1 MGDLLKRLAIL
12 GSTGS
17 IGVQTLDVVR
27 SLPDMFQVIGLSAG
41 RNIDLLLEQA
51 AEFNPKVVSCQTPG
65 LISEDML
72 PPGCRLVSPEDLSS
86 HPDVN
91 LVMAATSGNAGLMP
105 ILAAIEA
112 HKNVALANKE
122 PLVIAGDL
130 VMKLAEQNSVAILPV
145 DSEPSAI
152 WQCMGGEDKNISKV
166 IITASGGPF
175 RGREVN
181 ELVSVTPEEAL
192 RHPTWRMGSKIT
204 IDSATLMNKG
214 FEVIEAHWLFGLPWD
229 SIDVV
234 IHPQSIVH
242 AMVEFVDGSLKA
254 QLNAPDMRLPIQ
266 YALLYPQRV
275 ENNLLSRLNLAE
287 VGALTFEP
295 VYPSKFPCFKLALD
309 AGKSGG
315 TYPAVLSAAD
325 EVAIDLFL
333 RGIIGFTGIQDVVED
348 VLNRHI
354 SVPSPTIEEIISA
367 DSWARNAAYR
377 NFQSGHN

>member
-1 MGDLLKRLAIL
+1 MKRIAIL

-27 SLPDMFQVIGLSAG
+27 AFPDRFQVIGLSAG
-41 RNIDLLLEQA
+41 RNIDLLVQQA
-51 AEFNPKVVSCQTPG
+51 SEFNPKVVSCQTPE
-65 LISEDML
+65 LISNNML
-72 PPGCRLVSPEDLSS
+72 PPGCRLVSPEEVSS
-86 HPDVN
+86 YPDVDM
-91 LVMAATSGNAGLMP
+91 VMAATSGNAGLMP
-105 ILAAIEA
+105 ILAAIES
-112 HKNVALANKE
+112 HKNIALANKE

-130 VMKLAEQNSVAILPV
+130 VMKLAKQNNVEILPV

-152 WQCMGGEDKNISKV
+152 WQCMEGEDRNVSKV

-214 FEVIEAHWLFGLPWD
+214 FEVIEAHWLFGLPWE

-254 QLNAPDMRLPIQ
+254 QLNAPDMKLPIQ
-266 YALLYPQRV
+266 YALLYPQRI

-287 VGALTFEP
+287 VGALTFES
-295 VYPSKFPCFKLALD
+295 VHPSKFPCFKLALD

-315 TYPAVLSAAD
+315 TYPAVLSAVD

-333 RGIIGFTGIQDVVED
+333 RRIIGFTDIQDLIEE

-354 SVPSPTIEEIISA
+354 SVPSPSIEEIISA
-367 DSWARNAAYR
+367 DSWARTAAYS

>member
-1 MGDLLKRLAIL
+1 LKRIAIL

-27 SLPDMFQVIGLSAG
+27 AFPDRFQVIGLSAG
-41 RNIDLLLEQA
+41 RNIDLLVQQA
-51 AEFNPKVVSCQTPG
+51 SEFNPKVVSCQTPE
-65 LISEDML
+65 LISNNML
-72 PPGCRLVSPEDLSS
+72 PPGCRLVSPEEVSS
-86 HPDVN
+86 YPDVDM
-91 LVMAATSGNAGLMP
+91 VMAATSGNAGLMP
-105 ILAAIEA
+105 ILAAIES
-112 HKNVALANKE
+112 HKNIALANKE

-130 VMKLAEQNSVAILPV
+130 VMKLAKQNNVEILPV

-152 WQCMGGEDKNISKV
+152 WQCMEGEDRNVSKV

-214 FEVIEAHWLFGLPWD
+214 FEVIEAHWLFGLPWE

-254 QLNAPDMRLPIQ
+254 QLNAPDMKLPIQ
-266 YALLYPQRV
+266 YALLYPQRI

-287 VGALTFEP
+287 VGALTFES
-295 VYPSKFPCFKLALD
+295 VHPSKFPCFKLALD

-315 TYPAVLSAAD
+315 TYPAVLSAVD

-333 RGIIGFTGIQDVVED
+333 RRIIGFTDIQDLIEE

-354 SVPSPTIEEIISA
+354 SVPSPSIEEIISA
-367 DSWARNAAYR
+367 DSWARTAAYS

>member
-1 MGDLLKRLAIL
+1 MKRIAIL

-27 SLPDMFQVIGLSAG
+27 AFPDMFQVIGLSAG
-41 RNIDLLLEQA
+41 RNIDLIVQQA
-51 AEFNPKVVSCQTPG
+51 AEFNPKVVSCQTPE
-65 LISEDML
+65 LISKNML
-72 PPGCRLVSPEDLSS
+72 PPGCRLVSPEEVSS
-86 HPDVN
+86 HPDVDM
-91 LVMAATSGNAGLMP
+91 VMAATSGNAGLMP

-112 HKNVALANKE
+112 HKNIALANKE

-130 VMKLAEQNSVAILPV
+130 VMKLAKQNNVEILPV

-152 WQCMGGEDKNISKV
+152 WQCMEGEDKNVSKV

-214 FEVIEAHWLFGLPWD
+214 FEVIEAHWLFGLPWE

-266 YALLYPQRV
+266 YALLYPQRI

-287 VGALTFEP
+287 VGALTFES
-295 VYPSKFPCFKLALD
+295 VHPSKFPCFKLALD

-333 RGIIGFTGIQDVVED
+333 RRIIGFTDIQDLIEE

-354 SVPSPTIEEIISA
+354 SVPSPSIEEIISA
-367 DSWARNAAYR
+367 DSWARNAAYS

>member
-1 MGDLLKRLAIL
+1 
-12 GSTGS
+12 
-17 IGVQTLDVVR
+17 
-27 SLPDMFQVIGLSAG
+27 MFQVIGLSAG
-41 RNIDLLLEQA
+41 RNIDLLLQQA

-112 HKNVALANKE
+112 HKNIALANKE

-130 VMKLAEQNSVAILPV
+130 VMKLAKQNSVAILPV

-152 WQCMGGEDKNISKV
+152 WQCMEGEDIDLSKV

-367 DSWARNAAYR
+367 DSWARNAAHS